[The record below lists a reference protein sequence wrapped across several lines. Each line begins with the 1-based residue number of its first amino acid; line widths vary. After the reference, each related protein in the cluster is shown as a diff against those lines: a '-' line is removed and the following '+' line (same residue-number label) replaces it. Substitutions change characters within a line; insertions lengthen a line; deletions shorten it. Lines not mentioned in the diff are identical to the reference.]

1 MFSEEPSGLVA
12 VTGATGALGSR
23 VAARLAQRGVPMA
36 LVARD
41 PSRLPA
47 LVGAEHRGP
56 AGYGDDAAMRGAL
69 EGVRTLFLVSG
80 GLSPRRFEEHAC
92 AIDAAVA
99 CGVQY
104 IVYVSLVGAAEHAT
118 FAHSHDHWQ
127 TEQYLAAS
135 PVRWTVLRPSIYA
148 SMLTARADE
157 QGVIRGPAGDGR
169 FAAVDH
175 DDIADV
181 AAEVLAPG
189 PSGPRDVDAAILEIT
204 GPEAVTMGE
213 AAEQLTRATGR
224 HYVYEPESVE
234 DAIAWRSRTDDPH
247 EVERWISWFQAI
259 AKGEFGSLTDVVPA
273 FTGHRASTVAESVA
287 RRQAQR

>member
-1 MFSEEPSGLVA
+1 MLSEQPSGLVA

-23 VAARLAQRGVPMA
+23 VAARLAQREVPTV

-41 PSRLPA
+41 PSRLPE
-47 LVGAEHRGP
+47 LPGAQHRGP
-56 AGYGDDAAMRGAL
+56 APYGDAAAMRAAL
-69 EGVRTLFLVSG
+69 EGVRTFFLVSG

-99 CGVQY
+99 QGVQE

-118 FAHSHDHWQ
+118 FAHAPDHWQ
-127 TEQYLAAS
+127 TEQYLAGQ

-181 AAEVLAPG
+181 AAAVLTPG
-189 PSGPRDVDAAILEIT
+189 PSGLPRPVDGAILEIT
-204 GPEAVTMGE
+204 GPQAVTMGE

-224 HYVYEPESVE
+224 RYVYEPESVE
-234 DAIAWRSRTDDPH
+234 DAIARRSRTDDPH
-247 EVERWISWFQAI
+247 EVERWVSWFQAI
-259 AKGEFGSLTDVVPA
+259 EKGEFGSLTDVVPV
-273 FTGHRASTVAESVA
+273 FTGHPAMTIEDSVA
-287 RRQAQR
+287 RRQAR